1 MAGGIRFIIMFNG
14 ITFWTDDKI
23 WRGILTDLG
32 AQFSPRESA
41 NVIFKP
47 SKKLSPTELN
57 AEILHIA
64 DSHESEILKKICKNE
79 NLSGT
84 QKKIVIAL
92 YNAGTDGIDAVG
104 LQQKLGYAA
113 GASTNAVGTA
123 IYQLRKTFGKDFIK
137 SEGGKYKL

>member
-1 MAGGIRFIIMFNG
+1 MFNG
-14 ITFWTDDKI
+14 ITFWTDDKV

-41 NVIFKP
+41 DVIFSP
-47 SKKLSPTELN
+47 NKKFSPTELN
-57 AEILHIA
+57 AEILRLS
-64 DSHESEILKKICKNE
+64 DSRESEILKIICKNTI
-79 NLSGT
+79 LCSGA
-84 QKKIVIAL
+84 QKKIIMAL
-92 YNAGTDGIDAVG
+92 YHAGKDGIDSVG

-137 SEGGKYKL
+137 SDGGKYKL